1 VKRETSE
8 PASPERTDIATSMNM
23 RRRGGLGAMR
33 GVRACVAGEDAVV
46 VNRRE
51 VPLLIRDAAWQGF
64 HVATINR

>member
-1 VKRETSE
+1 
-8 PASPERTDIATSMNM
+8 MNM